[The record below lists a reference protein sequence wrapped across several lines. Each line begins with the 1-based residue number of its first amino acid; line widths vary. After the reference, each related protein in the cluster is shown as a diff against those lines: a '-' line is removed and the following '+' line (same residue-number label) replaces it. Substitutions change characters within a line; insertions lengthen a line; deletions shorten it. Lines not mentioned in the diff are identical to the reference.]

1 MVAKRKGS
9 LSPERLE
16 ASKQKQRY
24 VLVWY
29 MIIFW
34 CLHFIASSVFS
45 VAQYHPPQAL
55 VTILN
60 YTCIGSMLFLG
71 GDEAMKV
78 FERAKMLRAG
88 SANKNKGSDE
98 KQGL

>member
-1 MVAKRKGS
+1 MVAKKRGVI
-9 LSPERLE
+9 SPEKLE
-16 ASKQKQRY
+16 QSKQKQRY
-24 VLVWY
+24 ALAWY

-45 VAQYHPPQAL
+45 VAQYHPPNTL

-78 FERAKMLRAG
+78 FERAKTLRAG
-88 SANKNKGSDE
+88 SNSKASKSDE
-98 KQGL
+98 KQNI